1 MPRRLLIAALTLAG
15 LACSIPARAQSLEPQ
30 FRADIE
36 TLLKVTGAGSL
47 GTQMASLISNQ
58 VIDAMR
64 KAQPGVPERAATI
77 VKETLNA
84 EFGKAFEPGGE
95 LLGKVVGIYASHFTP
110 EEVKELLAFYGTG
123 VGRKAISLLP
133 TLTQEGAAVG
143 QQWAQQNLPRVLTAL
158 QQRLRDEGLVK

>member
-1 MPRRLLIAALTLAG
+1 MSRSLVIAALTLA
-15 LACSIPARAQSLEPQ
+15 ACVLSLPAHAQTIDPQ

-47 GTQMASLISNQ
+47 ATQMASLISNQ

-64 KAQPGVPERAATI
+64 KAQPGVPERAATV

-95 LLGKVVGIYASHFTP
+95 LLGKMVDIYAGHFTP
-110 EEVKELLAFYGTG
+110 AEVKELLAFYGTG

-133 TLTQEGAAVG
+133 TLTQEGAAAG
-143 QQWAQQNLPRVLTAL
+143 QQWAQQNMPRVLTAL